1 MTCGAFS
8 MHEAMES
15 IYHSV
20 PIVALPVFIDLK
32 VMLYLVMLLHP
43 HPSSCLT
50 KVGLRIMHSTY
61 HFFMARILNGIWYC
75 ILYIRDG

>member
-1 MTCGAFS
+1 

-32 VMLYLVMLLHP
+32 VILYLVMLLHP

-61 HFFMARILNGIWYC
+61 HFFLWLEYLMEFGIAFCTFVMAN
-75 ILYIRDG
+75 